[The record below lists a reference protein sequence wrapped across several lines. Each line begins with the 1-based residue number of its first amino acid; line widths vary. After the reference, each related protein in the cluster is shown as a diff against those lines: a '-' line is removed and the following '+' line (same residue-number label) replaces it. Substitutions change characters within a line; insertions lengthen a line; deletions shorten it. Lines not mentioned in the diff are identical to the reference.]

1 MANERYARGHN
12 WELLRQYSDA
22 QGLCFEPLK
31 MSDGEPRLA
40 MVWAA
45 PVEKERFQ
53 NRQFESRF
61 LNLKNPWT
69 DPRVANWK
77 GYCAGSC
84 IGPNAETVKEFDGDY
99 GKTLIPLAIY
109 GLDHPKVPILLVDFR
124 DKYNPKTREMSRRVI
139 ADVVENLFAFS
150 KIGNIPLLAG
160 SMLFNFWTGR
170 TGMDWNQPPRF
181 DAYSDLKLFLAL
193 DETLDPALKK
203 EITDRIEYVSLNPL
217 ENDLD
222 VEIKNSKRQYEN
234 LVAYAKRPE
243 RTSGNRCKRI
253 ARRGIGSAETWFR
266 EEDLVRFGTLLF
278 VRSVYSPRKDDSRI
292 CNGP

>member
-1 MANERYARGHN
+1 M
-12 WELLRQYSDA
+12 
-22 QGLCFEPLK
+22 
-31 MSDGEPRLA
+31 
-40 MVWAA
+40 
-45 PVEKERFQ
+45 
-53 NRQFESRF
+53 
-61 LNLKNPWT
+61 
-69 DPRVANWK
+69 
-77 GYCAGSC
+77 
-84 IGPNAETVKEFDGDY
+84 
-99 GKTLIPLAIY
+99 
-109 GLDHPKVPILLVDFR
+109 PILLVDFR

-139 ADVVENLFAFS
+139 TDVVENLFAFS
-150 KIGNIPLLAG
+150 KIGNLPLLAG

-193 DETLDPALKK
+193 DGTLDPALKK

-234 LVAYAKRPE
+234 LVAYAKHPDGL
-243 RTSGNRCKRI
+243 SGNRCKGS
-253 ARRGIGSAETWFR
+253 RRGNRSAETWFR
-266 EEDLVRFGTLLF
+266 EEALVRFGPILF